1 MFGKCIAIKEHE
13 KNNTRQCYVIGPP
26 TVCCLGSD
34 ICLQLMIKSTH
45 QVLARQNIAYL
56 YALSTFGL
64 SLKQ

>member
-1 MFGKCIAIKEHE
+1 ML
-13 KNNTRQCYVIGPP
+13 CYGPP

-64 SLKQ
+64 ILKQ